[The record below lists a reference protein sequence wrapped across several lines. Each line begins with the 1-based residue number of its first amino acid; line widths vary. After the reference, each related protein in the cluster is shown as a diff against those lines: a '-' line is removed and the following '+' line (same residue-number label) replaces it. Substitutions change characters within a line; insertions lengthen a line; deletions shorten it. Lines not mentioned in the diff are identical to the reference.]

1 MDDQSPKQK
10 FQSELLAL
18 FSRWSDE
25 SDLDVLEMAEASVEI
40 INKVCNT
47 PAIEMESDIEFEPDE
62 GFLDGLS
69 NDGD

>member
-1 MDDQSPKQK
+1 MYDQSPKQK
-10 FQSELLAL
+10 FQAELLAL

-47 PAIEMESDIEFEPDE
+47 PAIEMESDIEFEPDTDFTDKLNE
-62 GFLDGLS
+62 ED
-69 NDGD
+69 